1 MPNGVRAAFCN
12 VLIWLVEV
20 VVIPIGLPILLGLG
34 IVIERVLSES
44 PGASP
49 PGIAD
54 WLTMFSRPE
63 LLFLGLICSTLALY
77 DFLRSS
83 RSLGAGPGRGLLH
96 TLVGLCIAA
105 MLVAGGSYGYHI
117 ANRILRVGSDA
128 NVDLTYGYAISLTL
142 LLVVISGTIRF
153 LLRLIEHHHDS
164 QDSRF

>member
-1 MPNGVRAAFCN
+1 
-12 VLIWLVEV
+12 
-20 VVIPIGLPILLGLG
+20 
-34 IVIERVLSES
+34 
-44 PGASP
+44 
-49 PGIAD
+49 
-54 WLTMFSRPE
+54 
-63 LLFLGLICSTLALY
+63 
-77 DFLRSS
+77 
-83 RSLGAGPGRGLLH
+83 
-96 TLVGLCIAA
+96 VGLCIAA